1 MEWQDDALV
10 LSVRPHGENDSILVA
25 LTLSHGRHAGLVH
38 GGEGRRARPLL
49 QPGNHLQVSWR
60 ARLAD
65 QLGHFRVD
73 PHQLLGARLVGDPAR
88 LLALASATALVDES
102 LPEREPH
109 ARLFAGLLRLLET
122 MVQNENWP
130 ETYVRFELLLL
141 AELGFGLDLSA
152 CALTGGTEDLA
163 FVSPRSGRA
172 VSRGAAGIHEPKLLP
187 LPGFVV
193 GDGEADAGAVAAG
206 LRLTGHFLRKHVL
219 GPADKPLPAA
229 RERLAERLG
238 PSGTDESGR

>member
-10 LSVRPHGENDSILVA
+10 LSVRPHGEHDSILVA
-25 LTLSHGRHAGLVH
+25 LTLEHGRHAGLVH

-49 QPGNHLQVSWR
+49 QPGNHLSVSWR

-65 QLGHFRVD
+65 QLGHYRVE
-73 PHQLLGARLVGDPAR
+73 PHQLLGARLVHDPTR
-88 LLALASATALVDES
+88 LLALAAATALVDES
-102 LPEREPH
+102 VPEREPH
-109 ARLFAGLLRLLET
+109 PRLFAGLLRLLQT

-141 AELGFGLDLSA
+141 ADLGFGLDLSA
-152 CALTGGTEDLA
+152 CALTGTTADLA

-187 LPGFVV
+187 LPGFLV
-193 GDGEADAGAVAAG
+193 GGEADAAAVAAG
-206 LRLTGHFLRKHVL
+206 LRLAGHFLRKHVL
-219 GPADKPLPAA
+219 GPADRPLPAA
-229 RERLAERLG
+229 RERLAERLA
-238 PSGTDESGR
+238 PKETDESGR